1 MLDSTTTVDHLEATV
16 LAAEAEIARLRAIQ
30 LDAIRQLDD
39 AGVVN
44 MDGARSMVDWVTAK
58 LDVAPETASA
68 LVQASR
74 IVTDDEG
81 EQLGR
86 GECSFDRALAASRLV
101 VAGADQRELD
111 MSTGFDIAGVR
122 RLVARLR
129 RFTRHDE
136 YRVFSEQHLVL
147 QPNLDESQYRIFGS
161 LDGVGG
167 RTVEKALQHRSDQL
181 PDDTTSRAHRYAMS
195 LTSICHDTLNTNHD
209 SDNDSGGGPDVVLF
223 ADLDRIT
230 ATSAET
236 GIEVELGP
244 KAGPAALQEALCGG
258 SIQLVGLHNG
268 RPVVTTDNTKAI
280 PPAVRRFVIWRDG
293 GCAIAGCRSRYRLQV
308 HHIKHRSHGG
318 SHDPDNL
325 TCLCW
330 YHHHVVIHGR
340 GFTID
345 PTSPPQKRRL
355 VSPHRRAP
363 P

>member
-1 MLDSTTTVDHLEATV
+1 M
-16 LAAEAEIARLRAIQ
+16 LAAEGEIARLRAVQ

-74 IVTDDEG
+74 ILTDNEG

-86 GECSFDRALAASRLV
+86 GECSALIVPWLPAGWRPLV
-101 VAGADQRELD
+101 PTSGN
-111 MSTGFDIAGVR
+111 STCRRVSISAGVR
-122 RLVARLR
+122 RLTARLR
-129 RFTRHDE
+129 SVHPPR
-136 YRVFSEQHLVL
+136 RVSGVHAEQHLVL

-167 RTVEKALQHRSDQL
+167 RTVEKALQHRSDQF
-181 PDDTTSRAHRYAMS
+181 PDDLTSRAHRYALS

-236 GIEVELGP
+236 GIEVEFGP

-268 RPVVTTDNTKAI
+268 KPVVTTDNTKAI

-340 GFTID
+340 GYTID